1 MLKYLSAADVHNATK
16 AILKE
21 KVEVAIKQQT
31 EIEGKL
37 LNEYIRAVPHFYV
50 DVPNWEYWNCL
61 YIIKIENQYYGIKGI
76 RKEMFLIKITDQV
89 PTNFGT
95 KPQDTLYKIIESHF
109 TPYKEAFIP

>member
-1 MLKYLSAADVHNATK
+1 MLKYLSAAEVHNTTK

-37 LNEYIRAVPHFYV
+37 LNKYIRAVPHFYV
-50 DVPNWEYWNCL
+50 DVPNWSYWNCL

-76 RKEMFLIKITDQV
+76 RKEMFLIKIPDQAPV
-89 PTNFGT
+89 RFGT
-95 KPQDTLYKIIESHF
+95 KPQDALYKIIESHF